1 MLVQLVNGSPHER
14 GCTNAALELV
24 AKALR
29 ENGVEAEIYWLGAKP
44 IAGCI
49 SCRRCMDLGGNCA
62 IDDKVNEFKEIAREA
77 DGFVFGSPVH
87 YGSCSASLKG
97 FMDRLFFS
105 ERHGNKSAA
114 FRLKPAAAVVS
125 ARRSGTTAALD
136 QINRYF
142 TMYEMPVIPS
152 RYWCAVHGAKRED
165 VYKDEEGVHVM
176 RTLGRYMAYYLKC
189 IAAGRQVGVTA
200 PELESYST
208 TNFIRSDPAMY
219 GFRD

>member
-1 MLVQLVNGSPHER
+1 MKVLLVNGSPR
-14 GCTNAALELV
+14 TNGCTFTALSEV
-24 AKALR
+24 AKTLQ
-29 ENGVEAEIYWLGAKP
+29 EEGIETEIFSLGAKP
-44 IAGCI
+44 VQDCVACGK
-49 SCRRCMDLGGNCA
+49 CA
-62 IDDKVNEFKEIAREA
+62 QLKKCVFDDVVNELIEKAKGA

-105 ERHGNKSAA
+105 ERHGNGSEA

-165 VYKDEEGVHVM
+165 VYQDEEGVFVM
-176 RTLGRYMAYYLKC
+176 RTLGRYMAYYLRC
-189 IAAGRQVGVTA
+189 LEAGRGAGIT
-200 PELESYST
+200 PPGLESYNT
-208 TNFIRSDPAMY
+208 TNFIRTDPGMY
-219 GFRD
+219 GVR